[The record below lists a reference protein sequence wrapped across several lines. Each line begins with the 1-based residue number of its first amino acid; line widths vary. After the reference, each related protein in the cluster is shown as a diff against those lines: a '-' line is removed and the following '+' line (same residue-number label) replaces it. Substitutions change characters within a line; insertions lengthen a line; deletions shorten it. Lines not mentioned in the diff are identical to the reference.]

1 MSSRVDFDV
10 TGSAFDQRDDFRM
23 GNGDVRPATSYKT
36 YDGTVRV
43 GVDLRDGWRLDGR
56 ANGYRGR
63 DIMTPGD
70 LSSGVNAQGSKDLE
84 RSTRGRAADRPPRCA

>member
-10 TGSAFDQRDDFRM
+10 TGNAFDQRDDYRM
-23 GNGDVRPATSYKT
+23 GNGEVRPATSYKT

-43 GVDLRDGWRLDGR
+43 GVDLARAWRVDGR

-70 LSSGVNAQGSKDLE
+70 IASGINAQGSKDLE
-84 RSTRGRAADRPPRCA
+84 RSTAGRPSDRTARRA